1 MVSGLQERGE
11 GQRHIRVFRRADGSE
26 PPRERGLP
34 HRQEASLEPEEAE
47 SRQCARSGTI
57 YSPNLP
63 QRVDALAWGSKRCS
77 HFASA
82 RRRSPFPPLSGPPA
96 RNRPPVSLG

>member
-1 MVSGLQERGE
+1 MVSGLQEREAG
-11 GQRHIRVFRRADGSE
+11 RRSSDLFRLADGSE

-63 QRVDALAWGSKRCS
+63 QRVDALAWGSRRCS
-77 HFASA
+77 PLASA
-82 RRRSPFPPLSGPPA
+82 RRRSPFAPLSGPAA